1 MLNLKKVRELILN
14 LLKIKIMKREQLLN
28 TEETKKT
35 VIDAIIAGDKKF
47 IKRSIQKIEDSIED
61 AEEELRRRLM
71 ADTAIDE
78 SVVEVMFKNISVL
91 KEKKK
96 LYESF
101 QSEFLG

>member
-1 MLNLKKVRELILN
+1 
-14 LLKIKIMKREQLLN
+14 MKREQLLN

-61 AEEELRRRLM
+61 AEEELKRRLM

>member
-1 MLNLKKVRELILN
+1 
-14 LLKIKIMKREQLLN
+14 MKREQLLN

-47 IKRSIQKIEDSIED
+47 IKRTIQRIEDSIED

-71 ADTAIDE
+71 ADAAIDE

>member
-1 MLNLKKVRELILN
+1 MLNLKKVKEKVVN

-47 IKRSIQKIEDSIED
+47 IKRAIQKVEDDIED
-61 AEEELRRRLM
+61 AEEAMRKRLM
-71 ADTAIDE
+71 EETAIDA
-78 SVVEVMFKNISVL
+78 SVVEVMYAGITSLKN
-91 KEKKK
+91 KKK

-101 QSEFLG
+101 QSEFLA